1 MIDKR
6 QQSIKERLR
15 RFAMDLWN
23 ITDLRQVDPVIDL
36 ILDVIAY
43 NSSRLHQNI
52 SDSDSS
58 VLHRFGM
65 FVSASAV
72 VTSNAFSCF
81 VECGT

>member
-23 ITDLRQVDPVIDL
+23 ITDLRQMDPVIDL

-52 SDSDSS
+52 SDSDSNILYRLALS
-58 VLHRFGM
+58 LIHISEPTRPY
-65 FVSASAV
+65 
-72 VTSNAFSCF
+72 
-81 VECGT
+81 

>member
-52 SDSDSS
+52 SAS
-58 VLHRFGM
+58 FGM

>member
-23 ITDLRQVDPVIDL
+23 ITDLRQMDPVIDL

-52 SDSDSS
+52 SDSDLLLSGNPFPHIK
-58 VLHRFGM
+58 VKG
-65 FVSASAV
+65 
-72 VTSNAFSCF
+72 
-81 VECGT
+81 

>member
-23 ITDLRQVDPVIDL
+23 ITDLRQMDPVIDL

-52 SDSDSS
+52 
-58 VLHRFGM
+58 
-65 FVSASAV
+65 
-72 VTSNAFSCF
+72 
-81 VECGT
+81 